1 MWSVF
6 VSNLCE
12 LKGPTAPN
20 PVSSYFLSCPR
31 LQMTSVRV
39 DMLLIIS
46 DLLLVKEAI
55 TQYFSYKDDR
65 TVSKMVG
72 IKFYFSYEGVF
83 WIFLL
88 LQVVCF

>member
-1 MWSVF
+1 
-6 VSNLCE
+6 
-12 LKGPTAPN
+12 
-20 PVSSYFLSCPR
+20 
-31 LQMTSVRV
+31 
-39 DMLLIIS
+39 MLLIIS
-46 DLLLVKEAI
+46 NLLLVKEAI